1 MNLLNQALA
10 TLRKTPIS
18 YEQYASQNV
27 GFGGVAQNSYNAP
40 ITVSNAIAQPLSNR
54 LYKDY
59 GLDFQ
64 KRYMRFFLS
73 SNALAL
79 ENSNASPDRITYEG
93 TTWIVVSVKQWY
105 LYDGWNEIIAIAEK
119 DYNK

>member
-40 ITVSNAIAQPLSNR
+40 ITVSNAIAQPLSNK

-79 ENSNASPDRITYEG
+79 ENSNVSPDRITYEG
-93 TTWIVVSVKQWY
+93 TTWIVISVKQWY

>member
-1 MNLLNQALA
+1 MGW
-10 TLRKTPIS
+10 TFRSVIC
-18 YEQYASQNV
+18 
-27 GFGGVAQNSYNAP
+27 G
-40 ITVSNAIAQPLSNR
+40 
-54 LYKDY
+54 
-59 GLDFQ
+59 
-64 KRYMRFFLS
+64 FFLS

-93 TTWIVVSVKQWY
+93 STWIVISVKQWY

>member
-10 TLRKTPIS
+10 TLRKTPII

-40 ITVSNAIAQPLSNR
+40 ITVSNAIAQPLSNK

-64 KRYMRFFLS
+64 KRYMRFFFKL
-73 SNALAL
+73 
-79 ENSNASPDRITYEG
+79 
-93 TTWIVVSVKQWY
+93 
-105 LYDGWNEIIAIAEK
+105 
-119 DYNK
+119 

>member
-10 TLRKTPIS
+10 VLRKTPIT

-40 ITVSNAIAQPLSNR
+40 ITVSNAIVQPLSNR

-64 KRYMRFFLS
+64 KRYIRIFLS

-79 ENSNASPDRITYEG
+79 ENGNASPDRITYEG
-93 TTWIVVSVKQWY
+93 STWIVISVKQWY